1 MQAGNIVSEA
11 WAMYKV
17 HWRHLLP
24 IALIV
29 YVLIALLA
37 LLLALVLGLF
47 GAFLGA
53 LVGLAGV
60 FWLQGAL
67 VIAIEDVR
75 DGRADLSIRDTL
87 SRVRPRLNTLA
98 LAGLLAAAGIVLGL
112 ILLIVP
118 GLVLLTFWLLIVPV
132 IMLEGRG
139 VLESFG
145 RSRELVS
152 GYAWKVFGVIALTIV
167 ILIVVSIGFG
177 IVEEIVDTA
186 WARLLVD
193 IASQTLTAPFVALA
207 WTLTYYR
214 LRELRER
221 APEPAPAL
229 A

>member
-1 MQAGNIVSEA
+1 VQAGNIVSEA
-11 WAMYKV
+11 WAMYKA

-24 IALIV
+24 IALVV
-29 YVLIALLA
+29 YILIAVLA

-75 DGRADLSIRDTL
+75 DGRADLSIRETL
-87 SRVRPRLNTLA
+87 ARVRPRLNTLA
-98 LAGLLAAAGIVLGL
+98 VAGLLAAAGIVLGL

-152 GYAWKVFGVIALTIV
+152 GYGWKVFGVIALTIV
-167 ILIVVSIGFG
+167 VLIVVSIGFG
-177 IVEEIVDTA
+177 IVEEIVDTP
-186 WARLLVD
+186 WARLLID
-193 IASQTLTAPFVALA
+193 IVSQTLTAPFVALA

-221 APEPAPAL
+221 SLEPAPAL